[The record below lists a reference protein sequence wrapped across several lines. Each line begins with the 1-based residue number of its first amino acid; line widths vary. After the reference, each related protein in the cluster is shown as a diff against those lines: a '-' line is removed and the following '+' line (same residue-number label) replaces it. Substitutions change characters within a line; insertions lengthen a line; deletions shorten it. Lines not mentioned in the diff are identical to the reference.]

1 MSMRN
6 ASQERTI
13 CEVLREINDLHQGD
27 SEHDIRIRLKLSE
40 AEKMAKRMSL
50 KLLEYNKQIFKD
62 WWSANP
68 EHEKRLRDRLGKGY
82 KAE

>member
-1 MSMRN
+1 MRN

-13 CEVLREINDLHQGD
+13 CEVLREINDAHQGD
-27 SEHDIRIRLKLSE
+27 SEHDIRMRLRLSE

-50 KLLEYNKQIFKD
+50 KLIENNKEVFKD
-62 WWSANP
+62 WWASNP
-68 EHEKRLRDRLGKGY
+68 DYEKRLRARLEKGY